1 VRTLG
6 LRGEDLLLA
15 AWNAGGVPL
24 VGASA
29 LAPILTL
36 GDAPDPVA
44 GAVQL
49 LAVVGAIVAIAT
61 RPSGAIPTPA
71 PFGTNARLGFI
82 GPLVGAIA
90 FVAGSASAYLGVGV
104 DGLVVGTAFIIIVA
118 AMVLGD
124 RLPVID
130 PGLRRALILPFILVA
145 AGIFDA
151 FAAEV
156 LGGLDVGELIGAL
169 TVDETGFGLFVV
181 GMLVAGLAAFY
192 ASLVVA
198 PRLLVDPEPADGC
211 LAWPLRFVL
220 YLVSAAL
227 GIGWLAAI
235 AA

>member
-1 VRTLG
+1 MRPLG
-6 LRGEDLLLA
+6 LRVEDLLLA
-15 AWNAGGVPL
+15 AWNAAGVPL
-24 VGASA
+24 ATTAG
-29 LAPILTL
+29 LAPIIAL
-36 GDAPDPVA
+36 GDDPNPVA

-61 RPSGAIPTPA
+61 RPSGTSAVPA
-71 PFGTNARLGFI
+71 PLGSDARLAFI

-90 FVAGSASAYLGVGV
+90 FVAGSASAYLAIGI
-104 DGLVVGTAFIIIVA
+104 DGLVVGTAFIVIVA
-118 AMVLGD
+118 AMVFGD

-130 PGLRRALILPFILVA
+130 AGLRRALILPFMLVA

-151 FAAEV
+151 FVADILA
-156 LGGLDVGELIGAL
+156 GLDVGQLVAELS
-169 TVDETGFGLFVV
+169 VDETGFGLFVI
-181 GMLVAGLAAFY
+181 GMIVAGLAAFY
-192 ASLVVA
+192 AALIVA
-198 PRLLVDPEPADGC
+198 PRALVDPQSDVGC

>member
-24 VGASA
+24 VAASG
-29 LAPILTL
+29 LAPILAL
-36 GDAPDPVA
+36 GDAPHPLA
-44 GAVQL
+44 GIVQL

-61 RPSGAIPTPA
+61 RPSDANPTPR
-71 PFGTNARLGFI
+71 PFGSDARLGFI

-104 DGLVVGTAFIIIVA
+104 DGLVVGTAFIVIVA

-130 PGLRRALILPFILVA
+130 AGLRRALILPFILVA

-151 FAAEV
+151 FAADI
-156 LGGLDVGELIGAL
+156 LDGLDVGQLLAAL

-181 GMLVAGLAAFY
+181 GMLVAALAAFY

-198 PRLLVDPEPADGC
+198 PRLLVDPDPADGC

-220 YLVSAAL
+220 FLASAAL
-227 GIGWLAAI
+227 GIGWLAAL